1 MKHKVLCIA
10 LSAVVALGIA
20 GAAAGC
26 KDVEEDL
33 NNIKIFLPFE
43 VVDGYTSYNEL
54 PVYQEL
60 EKRTGV
66 KVEYTHG
73 VYNDIQQMW
82 TGDYENYDV
91 MIISDVQVGAGYP
104 GGIEKGIS
112 DGVVWDLTP
121 YMEECAPDYL
131 KAIGGSYESVQK
143 FTKTDSGKYAG
154 IYSVPMEEQGP
165 WYGFVMREDW
175 LRAYEEAKGII
186 KEGEE
191 VVDPVTYDDWEAY
204 LTYVKDN
211 INGGKA
217 PLFLYYTGTDM
228 VGTLNAGFQVS
239 SGLYLKNGNTVA
251 YGAAEPEYK
260 QYLDKMRD
268 WYAKGLID
276 ANFYTNNE
284 GTESQMPQ
292 MPAMDSVD
300 TATGQYAPAQYAAFP
315 IIYTYIHT
323 YEDLMKQ
330 MAPMYELLGK
340 DAYDLRPVAAPKQNA
355 SDELHIRYTEKSSAY
370 AVITNRVKSEEKVR
384 AILEWFNYL
393 FTDEGSLLMNYGIEG
408 DTFEYVDGEPMFT
421 EKITANSEE
430 PPLNFSDAINKYC
443 SLNFCFKYDWTRE
456 LQVVTDEEKSA
467 MTDVWNCDNSY
478 VLPTVTLTE
487 QEGKVSDLYELNLTK
502 FKDEFTVNY
511 IIGKNTQSFDEFV
524 ATMKATYHM
533 DDLVKVYQAAYERY
547 LQR

>member
-112 DGVVWDLTP
+112 DGVIWDLTP

-131 KAIGGSYESVQK
+131 KAIEGSYASVQK

-175 LRAYEEAKGII
+175 LRAYEEATGII

-211 INGGKA
+211 LNGGKA

-251 YGAAEPEYK
+251 YGAAE
-260 QYLDKMRD
+260 
-268 WYAKGLID
+268 GLID

-284 GTESQMPQ
+284 GSESQQPQ
-292 MPAMDSVD
+292 MPAMDGYD
-300 TATGQYAPAQYAAFP
+300 AATGIVPAQYAAFP
-315 IIYTYIHT
+315 MIYTYIHT
-323 YEDLMKQ
+323 YEDLMKNNLG
-330 MAPMYELLGK
+330 PVYEALGM
-340 DAYDLRPVAAPKQNA
+340 DVYNLRPVAAPKQNA

-421 EKITANSEE
+421 EKITANKEE

-524 ATMKATYHM
+524 ATMKSTYHM

>member
-131 KAIGGSYESVQK
+131 KAIEGSYASVQK

-211 INGGKA
+211 LNGGKA

-284 GTESQMPQ
+284 GSESQQPQ
-292 MPAMDSVD
+292 MPAMDGYD
-300 TATGQYAPAQYAAFP
+300 AATGIVPAQYAAFP
-315 IIYTYIHT
+315 MIYTYIHT
-323 YEDLMKQ
+323 YEDLMGNY
-330 MAPMYELLGK
+330 APFYEALGI
-340 DAYDLRPVAAPKQNA
+340 DAYNLRPVAAPKQNA
-355 SDELHIRYTEKSSAY
+355 DDELHIRYTEKSSAY

-393 FTDEGSLLMNYGIEG
+393 FTDEGALLMNYGIEG

-467 MTDVWNCDNSY
+467 MTEVWNCDNSY

-524 ATMKATYHM
+524 ATMKSTYHM

>member
-10 LSAVVALGIA
+10 LSAVVAIGVV

-26 KDVEEDL
+26 KQVEEDL
-33 NNIKIFLPFE
+33 DTIKIFLPFE
-43 VVDGYTSYNEL
+43 VVNGYTSYSQL

-131 KAIGGSYESVQK
+131 KAIEGSYASVQK

-175 LRAYEEAKGII
+175 LRAYEEATGII

-211 INGGKA
+211 LNGGKA

-251 YGAAEPEYK
+251 YGAAEPEYQ

-284 GTESQMPQ
+284 GSESQQPQ
-292 MPAMDSVD
+292 MPAMDSFD
-300 TATGQYAPAQYAAFP
+300 LTTYQYTPAQYAAFP
-315 IIYTYIHT
+315 MIYTYIHT
-323 YEDLMKQ
+323 YEDLMANY
-330 MAPMYELLGK
+330 APLYEATGK
-340 DAYDLRPVAAPKQNA
+340 DTYDLRPVSAPKQDA
-355 SDELHIRYTEKSSAY
+355 GDELHIRYTEKSSAY
-370 AVITNRVKSEEKVR
+370 AVITNRVKTEEKVR

-393 FTDEGSLLMNYGIEG
+393 FTDEGALLMNYGIEG

-421 EKITANSEE
+421 EKITANKEE

-467 MTDVWNCDNSY
+467 MTEVWNCDNSY

-487 QEGKVSDLYELNLTK
+487 QEGKVS
-502 FKDEFTVNY
+502 
-511 IIGKNTQSFDEFV
+511 
-524 ATMKATYHM
+524 
-533 DDLVKVYQAAYERY
+533 ERKG
-547 LQR
+547 LRSLRAQPHQVQG